1 VAADNYQTFL
11 TDYLEPLG
19 IKQKNYRHGFDVTTR
34 ARIRNGG
41 IVQGGVSVSKAV
53 SDTCYTQLLGNPQN
67 IANPTTGQSSCYN
80 PVPFQ
85 PDFKLLASYPLRYGI
100 VASGTFQYTPG
111 PQRGATWTFTQAIAN
126 ANGFPIT
133 TAPGTTAAQL

>member
-1 VAADNYQTFL
+1 DSRLPGGGAQKYCGIYEQTPASFGVAADNYQTFL

-19 IKQKNYRHGFDVTTR
+19 ITQKNYRHGFDVTTR

-67 IANPTTGQSSCYN
+67 IVNPTTGQTS
-80 PVPFQ
+80 
-85 PDFKLLASYPLRYGI
+85 
-100 VASGTFQYTPG
+100 
-111 PQRGATWTFTQAIAN
+111 
-126 ANGFPIT
+126 
-133 TAPGTTAAQL
+133 